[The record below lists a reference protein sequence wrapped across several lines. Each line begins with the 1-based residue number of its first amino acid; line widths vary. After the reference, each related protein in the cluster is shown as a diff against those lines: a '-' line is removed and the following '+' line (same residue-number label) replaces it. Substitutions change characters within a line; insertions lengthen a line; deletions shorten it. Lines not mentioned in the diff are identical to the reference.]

1 MSYFGFFADVI
12 SIFAAVT
19 ILVEIRQLKKCKC
32 SECNCSSNVSE
43 LSSLASESEESES
56 DGSISDCSESSDDS
70 WPLDEKLLIR
80 SESYPCFNLTN
91 TELGNDVKL
100 VRAKSFNMFS

>member
-32 SECNCSSNVSE
+32 SKCNCSSNVSE
-43 LSSLASESEESES
+43 LSSLASESES

>member
-32 SECNCSSNVSE
+32 SKYNCSSNVSE
-43 LSSLASESEESES
+43 LSSLASESE
-56 DGSISDCSESSDDS
+56 SESSDDS

-80 SESYPCFNLTN
+80 SESYPCFNFTN
-91 TELGNDVKL
+91 TELGNDVRL
-100 VRAKSFNMFS
+100 VRAKSFNTFS